1 MSKISDYFIIITVQ
15 TTYYRNIIVAQ
26 RDYAARS
33 GSRKKKSG
41 VNKSLLLTLA
51 IGIVLVFGVAL
62 YLLKEKA
69 PEPVVQK
76 TPTAS
81 QEEKHKSQLPSRI
94 EETFSYIKELESRS
108 ITHNQPAELNASQK
122 AELKR
127 LQEEEQA
134 RQAALEKLKQAE
146 AAKAA
151 AAESAATQATA
162 NVVDAKPAEVSEE
175 SKLKAEQ
182 ERQVAEKKLAE
193 QRKAEQKKAEQAK
206 AEQAKAETAKKAES
220 KKTETPKN
228 TGKFGLQ
235 CGAFNDRAKA
245 ESLQARLA
253 MAGLNARI
261 TESGKW
267 NRVVVGPIGDRPAA
281 VSAQQQAS
289 SITGCVVIGM

>member
-1 MSKISDYFIIITVQ
+1 M
-15 TTYYRNIIVAQ
+15 AQ

-33 GSRKKKSG
+33 GSKKKKSG

-51 IGIVLVFGVAL
+51 IGIVLAFGAAL

-69 PEPVVQK
+69 PEPVVQQ
-76 TPTAS
+76 TPSAS

-108 ITHNQPAELNASQK
+108 ITNNQQVELSESQK

-127 LQEEEQA
+127 QQEAEQA
-134 RQAALEKLKQAE
+134 RLAALDKLKQAE
-146 AAKAA
+146 SAKAA
-151 AAESAATQATA
+151 SVDATTA
-162 NVVDAKPAEVSEE
+162 NSTTANTTTTAAAPAKVVDAKPAGVTATNATAPSETND
-175 SKLKAEQ
+175 SALKAEQ
-182 ERQVAEKKLAE
+182 ERKAAEKKATE

-206 AEQAKAETAKKAES
+206 AEAAKKAET

-267 NRVVVGPIGDRPAA
+267 NRVVVGPIGDRPAT
-281 VSAQQQAS
+281 VSVQQQAS
-289 SITGCVVIGM
+289 SIAGCVVIGM